1 MLFNKKIVLSLLLF
15 CVRKKTIVTMKK
27 NASNVPD
34 VRSDQIHVSID
45 LHLIFLPFSADILGD
60 KSGDLEE
67 YEYRAPYYII
77 LMVF

>member
-15 CVRKKTIVTMKK
+15 CARKKTIVTMKK

-34 VRSDQIHVSID
+34 VRSDQMHVSID
-45 LHLIFLPFSADILGD
+45 LHLIFLPFSADILDD

>member
-45 LHLIFLPFSADILGD
+45 LHLIFLPFSADILED
-60 KSGDLEE
+60 KSDDLEE
-67 YEYRAPYYII
+67 YEYRSPYYII

>member
-15 CVRKKTIVTMKK
+15 CVRKKTIVSMKK
-27 NASNVPD
+27 NASN
-34 VRSDQIHVSID
+34 VSID
-45 LHLIFLPFSADILGD
+45 LHLIFLPFSADILDD

-77 LMVF
+77 L